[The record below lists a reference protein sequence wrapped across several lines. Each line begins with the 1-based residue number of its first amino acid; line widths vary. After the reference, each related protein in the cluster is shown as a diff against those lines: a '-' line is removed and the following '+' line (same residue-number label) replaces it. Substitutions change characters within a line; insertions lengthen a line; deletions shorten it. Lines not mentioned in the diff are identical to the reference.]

1 MRRAESTAR
10 LQGFALPQ
18 SLPRGSPQP
27 RRPLPEMLRTPDFF
41 EETLRSLAMNCPG
54 KALKMYQSMGLKSK
68 AVKLGGCV
76 SYRSL
81 LWSEFT

>member
-1 MRRAESTAR
+1 MT
-10 LQGFALPQ
+10 Q
-18 SLPRGSPQP
+18 
-27 RRPLPEMLRTPDFF
+27 MLRTPDSF
-41 EETLRSLAMNCPG
+41 EETLRSLAMTCPG

-76 SYRSL
+76 SYCSL